1 MRHVNVCRSNNLQE
15 TSTFEEYTCSI
26 DSQTELLENDF
37 ENHEATE
44 PNVSS
49 ENLVF
54 QSIEE
59 VATEEELSEL
69 ANIFIESEDIDITD
83 PPGTMIFLV
92 YFLAFWQYAF
102 SITDTA
108 LKSLITFIHVF
119 IESVVC
125 ILPNGFNLGKFPKS
139 LYMFQKC
146 LGFPKNCFEKF
157 PVCIKCYKLYKL
169 ENCSYKIQGEVVS
182 KKCDN
187 VLYPNHTQRGRRKQC
202 GQNLMKTITA
212 PSGKTTL
219 VPYKVYCYKSLK
231 ENLQNLLRNPDF
243 EEMCEK
249 WRELEHHEDTLSDVY
264 DGRVWA
270 QFNGSENGHR
280 FFNTPRNYGLMLN
293 CDWFQP
299 FKHVSSFS
307 VGAIYLVVLNLPRVE
322 RLKRKNVI
330 LVGLIPSMEKE
341 PPTNTFLEPMV
352 EELKEAWVGYH
363 LYSNDVVKEFRL
375 ALLIIG
381 CDIPAARKL
390 CGFLG
395 NYTFIPA
402 TLTLTFSMFT

>member
-1 MRHVNVCRSNNLQE
+1 MTDLAN
-15 TSTFEEYTCSI
+15 EES
-26 DSQTELLENDF
+26 EN
-37 ENHEATE
+37 NHESQEAPGIT
-44 PNVSS
+44 N

-59 VATEEELSEL
+59 FATEEEVAEL
-69 ANIFIESEDIDITD
+69 ANIFIESEVEEELEAVDSSGQI
-83 PPGTMIFLV
+83 IFLV

-108 LKSLITFIHVF
+108 LKSLITFLHIFV
-119 IESVVC
+119 ESVIH
-125 ILPNGFNLGKFPKS
+125 ILPNNFNLGKFPKS
-139 LYMFQKC
+139 LYMFQKY
-146 LGFPKNCFEKF
+146 LGFPKSCFEKI

-169 ENCSYKIQGEVVS
+169 EDCSYKLRGELVS
-182 KKCDN
+182 RKCDN
-187 VLYPNHTQRGRRKQC
+187 VLYPQHNQKGRRNKC
-202 GQNLMKTITA
+202 GQSLMKTVVAT
-212 PSGKTTL
+212 SGKSTL

-243 EEMCEK
+243 EDMCES
-249 WRELEHHEDTLSDVY
+249 WRELNHQEDSLSDVY

-270 QFNGSENGHR
+270 EFSD
-280 FFNTPRNYGLMLN
+280 FFNVRQNYGLMLN

-307 VGAIYLVVLNLPRVE
+307 IGAIYLVILNLPRAE
-322 RLKRKNVI
+322 RFKRKNVI

-341 PPTNTFLEPMV
+341 PPTNSFLAPLV
-352 EELKEAWVGYH
+352 EELKEAWVGYQ
-363 LYSNDVVKEFRL
+363 LTLNGAVKEFRL

-395 NYTFIPA
+395 D
-402 TLTLTFSMFT
+402 